1 MHAFQPQA
9 ALGYEYV
16 NEVTLRDENLEAMCL
31 PQDFLK
37 IRNVKLYHSVNQT
50 FVNKKANFAIHN
62 P

>member
-1 MHAFQPQA
+1 MHAFQSQ
-9 ALGYEYV
+9 GTFSDEYLD
-16 NEVTLRDENLEAMCL
+16 EVTLGDENLESTCL